1 MTEEKLRKI
10 ISLYREKVNTKEDG
24 VFADN
29 PTLSLKIGVFVVF
42 AGFFLISNLL
52 DFPFLSFIYATLL
65 LTVGPLFLMLLL
77 VKPDKDK
84 SKHYEKLLK
93 ELKRERIEIEDEI
106 TFREFFYRYYDFKI
120 KIKYDEGFT
129 LLTEEAID
137 YYKKR
142 TAESLTMM
150 EIWNSVQDFPYIY
163 DLIYRFSGEDRYK
176 EDEECF

>member
-1 MTEEKLRKI
+1 MNEEKLRKV

-24 VFADN
+24 VFTDN
-29 PTLSLKIGVFVVF
+29 PTLPLKIGSFVAIV
-42 AGFFLISNLL
+42 GFFLISNLL
-52 DFPFLSFIYATLL
+52 DFPFVSFIYATLL
-65 LTVGPLFLMLLL
+65 LTVGPLFLILLL

-84 SKHYEKLLK
+84 SKHYEKLMKVLK
-93 ELKRERIEIEDEI
+93 EERIDIEDEI

-120 KIKYDEGFT
+120 KIKYDESFT

-137 YYKKR
+137 YYQKR

-163 DLIYRFSGEDRYK
+163 DLIYRFSGENKYE
-176 EDEECF
+176 EDEI

>member
-24 VFADN
+24 AFAEN
-29 PTLSLKIGVFVVF
+29 PTIPLKIGVFVAF
-42 AGFFLISNLL
+42 ALFFLISNLL
-52 DFPFLSFIYATLL
+52 EFPFLSFIYATIL
-65 LTVGPLFLMLLL
+65 LTVGPMFLILLL
-77 VKPDKDK
+77 VKPDRDK
-84 SKHYEKLLK
+84 SKHYEELMKVLK
-93 ELKRERIEIEDEI
+93 EERIDIEDEI

-137 YYKKR
+137 YYQKR

-163 DLIYRFSGEDRYK
+163 DLIYRFSGEDRFGG
-176 EDEECF
+176 DE